1 MGSLAWMGRTEAT
14 GFKIGSIPS
23 TMSDADSK
31 WMEAV
36 EKLQTRQSPI
46 DIKQATA
53 KYQDYRP
60 FQLIGHENLSISA
73 GTLTATNTGTTIKC
87 LARPDTAL
95 LEGGPLNVR
104 YEFVEMHMVHKNVHD
119 PSVGDALNHENGVCV
134 LGFLFTL
141 VKDDAEIPT
150 VGMDALAKI
159 VEDHLQSQDAKF
171 GQEALNN
178 FNVADVNIAN
188 FLPLHLNEYFHYR
201 GSLTTGGCEEAVNWV
216 VFRTPVAI
224 KERHLRALH
233 SIKNAQGG
241 KICNNYR
248 PTMPMYKRPL
258 YYKGSKLMDQ
268 KVISRGKDIGLR
280 SKRHAEV
287 IDEEDMQKLAI

>member
-1 MGSLAWMGRTEAT
+1 MGIASKGREMGSLAWVARTEAT

-60 FQLIGHENLSISA
+60 FSLIGHENLSISA

-104 YEFVEMHMVHKNVHD
+104 YEFVEMH
-119 PSVGDALNHENGVCV
+119 
-134 LGFLFTL
+134 
-141 VKDDAEIPT
+141 
-150 VGMDALAKI
+150 
-159 VEDHLQSQDAKF
+159 
-171 GQEALNN
+171 
-178 FNVADVNIAN
+178 
-188 FLPLHLNEYFHYR
+188 FHWEL
-201 GSLTTGGCEEAVNWV
+201 LTTRLGQNTLLTVWLILWSCIW
-216 VFRTPVAI
+216 FT
-224 KERHLRALH
+224 KMCTTLL
-233 SIKNAQGG
+233 
-241 KICNNYR
+241 
-248 PTMPMYKRPL
+248 
-258 YYKGSKLMDQ
+258 
-268 KVISRGKDIGLR
+268 
-280 SKRHAEV
+280 
-287 IDEEDMQKLAI
+287 